1 MDRLRRARDA
11 AEGATRSRPRARHL
25 VAAALGAWVVVS
37 LVPLAWTLPPA
48 LRVGTA
54 VRRLQGQV
62 DALGSGW
69 AGTINTS
76 QQSKGK
82 GPLAWEWSLGPT
94 STITIQPSWS
104 AISLE
109 LKPIVC
115 ADRKRQ
121 RIFVSSP
128 NATTV
133 RTLVLNRGFHWYPI
147 NLGWLNGSDELT
159 FSYRCVQSTAPIDN
173 GLRNQR
179 PFAVAVAGLVVQRR
193 S

>member
-1 MDRLRRARDA
+1 MDRLRRVSA
-11 AEGATRSRPRARHL
+11 GADGASRNRPRARHL

-48 LRVGTA
+48 LRVATA
-54 VRRLQGQV
+54 VRSLQGQL

-69 AGTINTS
+69 TGTINRS
-76 QQSKGK
+76 QHSKGK

-104 AISLE
+104 TISLE
-109 LKPIVC
+109 LKPIIC

-121 RIFVSSP
+121 RIVVSSP

-133 RTLVLNRGFHWYPI
+133 RTLVLNGGFHWYPI
-147 NLGWLNGSDELT
+147 TLGWLNGGDELT
-159 FSYRCVQSTAPIDN
+159 FSYRCVQSPAAIDS
-173 GLRNQR
+173 GLSNRR